1 MSILDDRTFTE
12 HLKNFAVFV
21 VLRSALGDTSGRYD
35 EQAKAVLSM
44 TFERQYPLYL
54 DSMAYLASL
63 SDEERHEVFAQAEA
77 KQVHPAFEGTPAME
91 HAIETGRA
99 NTTPPYPIESGIP
112 VQDIFRIWRAEYEAT
127 VDAGVE
133 EEETPGKKRS
143 GPRGKPRE
151 LFSVHSSAPVYD
163 IGETIARGEFELP
176 EDGRFPQARIIGGTE
191 GRIEILPFW
200 DHNTNQ
206 PLTPQSINLVA
217 AADQNEFIN
226 MQQEA
231 VRIATSYN
239 EEMATYFYALDA
251 YWLMNAKTADD
262 YVTLDISDLLQYS
275 GKKPV
280 KTHGRYTGTYRP
292 DQLQQ
297 AGLMVYGM
305 GFSMVEIEKTI
316 IKGVGERSHF
326 KRLWDV
332 SDMYMMKTL
341 DNEKYIESLTYRPNE
356 FLRNVSFGSRRE
368 TALLMSRVL
377 SLDYAKMVTARRLG
391 RYYTWLWRDR
401 AHGGNLSSPITCRR
415 LLERAGVEIEKGNE
429 RYARRKLE
437 TALDRLEA
445 ENIIAQWVLLDRNN
459 QPADLSARIAFPL
472 WCEMKISVSPPD
484 VIVSHYAGNF
494 ELPAERPQ
502 PAGIDTEKLKAE
514 RKRRGYTLAMLSEEI
529 GVEIST
535 LSRIEAGKT
544 KRPRKEHLA
553 AIKKWLGTKDEP
565 AE

>member
-1 MSILDDRTFTE
+1 MSILDDATFTK
-12 HLKNFAVFV
+12 HLKNFAVFL
-21 VLRSALGDTSGRYD
+21 VLRSALADDTGRYD

-54 DSMAYLASL
+54 ESMAYLAAL
-63 SDEERHEVFAQAEA
+63 SDRERGEIFAQAKSQE
-77 KQVHPAFEGTPAME
+77 VHPAFQPVPAME
-91 HAIETGRA
+91 HALETGRA
-99 NTTPPYPIESGIP
+99 NTTPPYPLSSGIP
-112 VQDIFRIWRAEYEAT
+112 VQDVFALWQAEYEAAT
-127 VDAGVE
+127 GE
-133 EEETPGKKRS
+133 EDGKRRA
-143 GPRGKPRE
+143 GPREKPKD

-163 IGETIARGEFELP
+163 IGETIARGKFELP

-200 DHNTNQ
+200 DHDTNQ

-217 AADQNEFIN
+217 ASDQTEFLHL
-226 MQQEA
+226 QEEA
-231 VRIATSYN
+231 IRIATSYN
-239 EEMATYFYALDA
+239 EEMATYFYAMDA
-251 YWLMNAKTADD
+251 YWLMNAKTPDD
-262 YVTLDISDLLQYS
+262 YVTLDIGDLLQYS

-292 DQLQQ
+292 DQLQR

-332 SDMYMMKTL
+332 TDMYMMKTL
-341 DNEKYIESLTYRPNE
+341 DNDHYIESMTYRPSE
-356 FLRNVSFGSRRE
+356 FMRHASFGSRRE
-368 TALLMSRVL
+368 TALLMSKVL
-377 SLDYAKMVTARRLG
+377 RLDYAKMVTARRLG
-391 RYYTWLWRDR
+391 RYFTWLWRDR
-401 AHGGNLSSPITCRR
+401 AHSGNLAGPISCRR
-415 LLERAGVEIEKGNE
+415 LLERAGVEVEKGNE

-437 TALDRLEA
+437 TALDRLET
-445 ENIIAQWVLLDRNN
+445 EGIIAQWVLLNRDNT
-459 QPADLSARIAFPL
+459 PADLSQRISFPL

-484 VIVSHYAGNF
+484 VILSFYAGNF
-494 ELPAERPQ
+494 APPDEKPK

-514 RKRRGYTLAMLSEEI
+514 RRRRGYTLAMLSEET

-544 KRPRKEHLA
+544 KRPRKEHLE
-553 AIKKWLGTKDEP
+553 AIKRWLGAPGE
-565 AE
+565 ENEW